1 MQSTVRSHGALRRGI
16 ALSVALACAPIAV
29 EAQQVPDLDAA
40 RVAALSVVEDFFAAF
55 NEADNTRLGELL
67 NYPHVFILG
76 EATLRTALLPGDA
89 DTDFESLRRTQDWER
104 SKIQKIDTLSVA
116 PEAVILRLTFQRY
129 NTAGKV
135 YWTTP
140 ALWIVTKNDDHWG
153 IQVRSLHLRASDKT
167 ARQEAEP
174 GAEAALRAFYDSWN
188 AEDNP
193 GLRTRMNFPFASFF
207 GGQLQ
212 LALTPE
218 AYSTNFERLR
228 SGGWARSEIE
238 SVQALSSSADKVHF
252 RVVFNRRSADGE
264 ILMRARML
272 YILTQRGDH
281 WGMQLRTS
289 MPTL

>member
-1 MQSTVRSHGALRRGI
+1 VRSQRVLSTLLALCLV
-16 ALSVALACAPIAV
+16 LSCAPITLAAQ
-29 EAQQVPDLDAA
+29 EAIDLDAA
-40 RVAALSVVEDFFAAF
+40 QTAARAVVDDFFIAF
-55 NEADNTRLGELL
+55 NEADNARLGELL

-76 EATLRTALLPGDA
+76 EGTLRTALLQGDA
-89 DTDFESLRRTQDWER
+89 DIDFESLRTTQDWAR
-104 SKIQKIDTLSVA
+104 SSIQKIDTLSVA
-116 PEAVILRLTFQRY
+116 PEAVIFRLTFQRT

-153 IQVRSLHLRASDKT
+153 IQVRSLHLRAVDKN
-167 ARQEAEP
+167 ARRDAES

-188 AEDNP
+188 LEDNP
-193 GLRTRMNFPFASFF
+193 GLRIHMNFPFANFF
-207 GGQLQ
+207 GGNLQ

-218 AYSTNFERLR
+218 AYSTDFERLR
-228 SGGWARSEIE
+228 AGGWERSEIE
-238 SVQALSSSADKVHF
+238 SLQALSSSADKVHF

-272 YILTQRGDH
+272 YILTRRGDH